1 MAQIIFY
8 LKKLHAFAGA
18 KLYITLT
25 GMIVISFLEGIGI
38 YLLIPMLGLI
48 GVFDVSHADVPFLS
62 GLISRLDQIPER
74 YNVPIVLAAYLVLII
89 GQALLQRN
97 QAIMNIKMQQG
108 FIRYLRL
115 ETYQSLLQANWK
127 FYLSKRKS
135 DFNHILTSELARVA
149 QGTHLFLRLAT
160 SLVFTVVQLSFAFW
174 ISVKLTLVVMISG
187 ALLALFSRR
196 FIKHAKT
203 LGDRT
208 TALSQQ
214 YFAGV
219 TEQFNGIKDIKS
231 NRLEHSHMAWF
242 RSLCSRMEHNI
253 VQLTKLQST
262 TQFFYSSTAAVLIV
276 LFVFLS
282 LNVFVVRPEQLMLII
297 IIFARLW
304 PRFTGIQNSLEQIT
318 TTIPAFNSL
327 LAMQRECEEARE
339 QELLSDGSKE
349 AAIRVVKGIECR
361 SVYFRYNPDQAVY
374 ALKGINLRIPANGMT
389 AIVGKSGAGKSTLID
404 MLMGMILPEKGE
416 VIVDGELL
424 TREKILA
431 LRHSISYVSQDP
443 FLFNMSIRENM
454 MMVEPDASEEQLW
467 EALTQSASDAFVRA
481 LPQGLDTTIGD
492 RGIRLSG
499 GERQRI
505 VLARAIL
512 RKPSILVLDEATS
525 ALDTENEAVVQK
537 TLERLK
543 GSMTV
548 IVIAHRLSTI
558 RNADQV
564 IVMEQG
570 EIIQSGGY
578 QQLLRETRGT
588 FSKLLAYQGLVNE
601 G

>member
-1 MAQIIFY
+1 MTQIIFY
-8 LKKLHAFAGA
+8 LKKLHTFAGA
-18 KLYITLT
+18 KLYITLA
-25 GMIVISFLEGIGI
+25 GMIAISFLEGIGI
-38 YLLIPMLGLI
+38 YLLIPMLSLI
-48 GVFDVSHADVPFLS
+48 GVFQVSDAAIPYIS
-62 GLISRLDQIPER
+62 GLISKLNQIPDQ
-74 YNVPIVLAAYLVLII
+74 YNVPIVLAGYIFLIV
-89 GQALLQRN
+89 GQAFLQRN

-115 ETYQSLLQANWK
+115 DTYQALLQANWQ
-127 FYLSKRKS
+127 FYLTKRKS
-135 DFNHILTSELARVA
+135 DFNHILTSELARVS

-160 SLVFTVVQLSFAFW
+160 SLVFTIVQLSFAFW
-174 ISVKLTLVVMISG
+174 ISAKLTLLVIISG
-187 ALLALFSRR
+187 ALLAIFSRR
-196 FIKHAKT
+196 FIKNAKT

-208 TALSQQ
+208 TDLSQK
-214 YFAGV
+214 YFAGI
-219 TEQFNGIKDIKS
+219 TEQFSGIKDIKS
-231 NRLEHSHMAWF
+231 NRLEQSHMSWF
-242 RSLCSRMEHNI
+242 RSLCSRMELNI
-253 VQLTKLQST
+253 IQLTKLQST
-262 TQFFYSSTAAVLIV
+262 TQFFYSTTAAVLIV

-327 LAMQRECEEARE
+327 LTMQRECEEARE
-339 QELLSDGSKE
+339 QELPADGSKE
-349 AAIRVVKGIECR
+349 AAIRVVEGIECR
-361 SVYFRYNPDQAVY
+361 NVHFRYSSDQSAY
-374 ALKGINLRIPANGMT
+374 ALQGIDLRIPANGMT

-404 MLMGMILPEKGE
+404 MLMGLILPEQGE
-416 VIVDGELL
+416 VLIDGRPL

-443 FLFNMSIRENM
+443 FLFNTSIRENM
-454 MMVEPDASEEQLW
+454 MMVEPHASEEQLW
-467 EALTQSASDAFVRA
+467 EALEQSASAEFVRT
-481 LPQGLDTTIGD
+481 LPQGLDTIIGD

-525 ALDTENEAVVQK
+525 ALDTENEAKIQR

-564 IVMEQG
+564 IVMERG

-578 QQLLRETRGT
+578 QQLLKETRGT
-588 FSKLLAYQGLVNE
+588 FNKLLAYQAGAN